1 MPCEWLVPYHKIHCC
16 KLDMCAEL
24 RHVLSIGKGRA
35 TIVSAQ
41 HTTTNRQLTIFQAQA
56 QDQDQFCQPWCVLV
70 YTRGIPCKWLV
81 SQTDVNSLE
90 VYIKQTCTVI
100 RQRQSKA
107 CATTTDRQLTI
118 FQAQADQDQFCLS
131 CCALVWTR
139 GMACEW
145 LVPYHSNT
153 HVV

>member
-16 KLDMCAEL
+16 NLDVYAEL
-24 RHVLSIGKGRA
+24 RHVLSLGKGRA

-56 QDQDQFCQPWCVLV
+56 QAQDQDQDQDQFCQPWCVLV

-90 VYIKQTCTVI
+90 VYIKLRHV
-100 RQRQSKA
+100 
-107 CATTTDRQLTI
+107 
-118 FQAQADQDQFCLS
+118 LS
-131 CCALVWTR
+131 LGKGRAK
-139 GMACEW
+139 
-145 LVPYHSNT
+145 LVPPQQIDT
-153 HVV
+153 HDFPGPGGPGPVLPVMLWPSLDPRDGLWMISTIP